1 MPDQDER
8 PAAAPAHA
16 PPVLPVA
23 PADPPAA
30 LIAGPAPAHT
40 PDSAPLSEPPRRNF
54 ALLLAQ
60 GSSYGLAGKLASTN
74 IVLPFLCAA
83 LGGSLLVAGLL
94 VPLSTIGTLVGY
106 TLGPTVLAT
115 RFRSRTVIA
124 LTSAVSAALLFALA
138 TISLALPDRGLA
150 VNLTFVGVA
159 LGIGIT
165 SGIGSIA
172 FTDVLARG
180 VHPERRS
187 VLLLSQA
194 AVGGALASIVAV
206 LSAWVFSSRDPIVG
220 HIALQWFAAG
230 FLLLSAVCAL
240 FIGMEHVPFKA
251 GQRRS
256 LVATFRAGVDATR
269 RYPWLRRY
277 VVRQILFLSVT
288 LATTFFSIRVAA
300 LHGSV
305 PGSLALVIAVTSIA
319 LVVGALLWHRVLRSR
334 GYRGM
339 LVGGTVC
346 SAVAAFGAVALERLG
361 VAGAS
366 ALSHAVLM
374 LLATLAADAVS
385 VAKSAYL
392 VERAPA
398 AELPELSAFSQ
409 LTIGLASAVL
419 AAAIATLAQVHGTVW
434 PSAILLGLNLV
445 AVAAAWGIP
454 RKAQPATL
462 SPT

>member
-1 MPDQDER
+1 M
-8 PAAAPAHA
+8 
-16 PPVLPVA
+16 
-23 PADPPAA
+23 
-30 LIAGPAPAHT
+30 
-40 PDSAPLSEPPRRNF
+40 
-54 ALLLAQ
+54 
-60 GSSYGLAGKLASTN
+60 
-74 IVLPFLCAA
+74 
-83 LGGSLLVAGLL
+83 
-94 VPLSTIGTLVGY
+94 
-106 TLGPTVLAT
+106 
-115 RFRSRTVIA
+115 
-124 LTSAVSAALLFALA
+124 
-138 TISLALPDRGLA
+138 
-150 VNLTFVGVA
+150 NLTFVGVA

-251 GQRRS
+251 GQRRN
-256 LVATFRAGVDATR
+256 LVATFAPVSTQLAGIRGCADTSI
-269 RYPWLRRY
+269 
-277 VVRQILFLSVT
+277 RQILFLSVT

-361 VAGAS
+361 MAGAS

-454 RKAQPATL
+454 RKTQRATL